1 MQTYKL
7 DTYISE
13 DGMINLPA
21 MPFLYN
27 KKVRLVI
34 TPITGEN
41 EDVEKRKSHVA
52 MDFVRKY
59 SGSLKGLSEPD
70 PEDTRYEYLMK
81 KYNVNNSF
89 VSEGDLEEVQHKY
102 LKKKYQ

>member
-13 DGMINLPA
+13 DGMITLPT

-34 TPITGEN
+34 TPIAGEN
-41 EDVEKRKSHVA
+41 DDVEKRESHDA

-59 SGSLKGLSEPD
+59 SGSLKGLSKSD
-70 PEDTRYEYLMK
+70 TEDTRYEYLMK
-81 KYNVNNSF
+81 KYNINNSF
-89 VSEGDLEEVQHKY
+89 VSESDLEETQYKY